1 VLQAQGYPAPTVDD
15 PQSLCGSGNCPGSGA
30 AQDLCVSC
38 PHGTYKMLADNSSCV
53 ACPNHSSTAQNASFM
68 LAECNCLAGF
78 HSGDGLPFNFSADV
92 VESTVCSD
100 KHSGKGSGSDGGWG
114 WGKGSGSDGGGW
126 GWGRWKHR
134 KVKAKDCERRKTS
147 KKHYKSNGE
156 TDGDFW
162 VNSKPN
168 PESKTLNP
176 ET

>member
-1 VLQAQGYPAPTVDD
+1 MLQARGYPAPTVDD

-68 LAECNCLAGF
+68 LAECNCIAGF

-92 VESTVCSD
+92 VDSTVCSD
-100 KHSGKGSGSDGGWG
+100 KHSGKGSGSDRGGGGW
-114 WGKGSGSDGGGW
+114 GW

-134 KVKAKDCERRKTS
+134 KVKAKDCEKRKSS
-147 KKHYKSNGE
+147 KKHYTSNGG
-156 TDGDFW
+156 TDDDFW
-162 VNSKPN
+162 VN
-168 PESKTLNP
+168 PEPKTSALNP
-176 ET
+176 EP